1 MTTEEA
7 RNLLMRLLVGDPRCV
22 SVGPHPDLVGR
33 PGGNPRNPRSP
44 LEQDFLIEITS
55 CDTSLARQSAL
66 DAREEPRARA
76 AY

>member
-1 MTTEEA
+1 M
-7 RNLLMRLLVGDPRCV
+7 MRQCGSASRPR
-22 SVGPHPDLVGR
+22 GP
-33 PGGNPRNPRSP
+33 PGAIRVTLAAP